1 MKEKVNKCRLR
12 SLNDLNL
19 HFAYYWTPENYTY
32 YWFRCHYPLITYL
45 RIIIQFFLTTGE
57 TELPSPTIQ
66 EEFRRLKL
74 IKASGK
80 VRQIEIN
87 VSTRDQA
94 IIKFSTANNIIEE
107 YNFDLTDAKNAE
119 PVKMRTFD
127 LQGHRSD
134 ARCLA
139 FSSCNTA
146 IASVSHET
154 LKV

>member
-1 MKEKVNKCRLR
+1 MNFSRTQ
-12 SLNDLNL
+12 NNL
-19 HFAYYWTPENYTY
+19 T
-32 YWFRCHYPLITYL
+32 
-45 RIIIQFFLTTGE
+45 FFLTAGE

-66 EEFRRLKL
+66 EEFRRLKM